1 MGDMTREEVD
11 VKIATSDARCEALMA
26 SFRDTLA
33 AFNERM
39 DRFEARIHQD
49 MREFKHDV
57 GIMIADLKKT
67 VIIICISATLATVLG
82 VAAFNAALLSNMRA
96 SFDSGTEV
104 GQWRRDMQLQNEENR
119 KMLAENRQ
127 MLTENRQ
134 MLAEN
139 RQMME
144 KVEKQYN
151 QTQQILDE
159 LKQERVS
166 GRR

>member
-11 VKIATSDARCEALMA
+11 AKIATSDARCEALMA

-67 VIIICISATLATVLG
+67 VIITCISATLATVFG

-96 SFDSGTEV
+96 SFDSGTEA

-119 KMLAENRQ
+119 KMLAES
-127 MLTENRQ
+127 RQ

>member
-1 MGDMTREEVD
+1 MADISTELVD
-11 VKIATSDARCEALMA
+11 AKIATVEAPNAALLEA
-26 SFRDTLA
+26 FRATVNALIA
-33 AFNERM
+33 RM

-67 VIIICISATLATVLG
+67 VIIACISATLTTVLG
-82 VAAFNAALLSNMRA
+82 VAALNAALLSNMRA
-96 SFDSGTEV
+96 SYDSGKEA
-104 GQWRRDMQLQNEENR
+104 GEWRRDMAVQNEANR
-119 KMLAENRQ
+119 KMLAENQ
-127 MLTENRQ
+127 K

-144 KVEKQYN
+144 E
-151 QTQQILDE
+151 I
-159 LKQERVS
+159 KQERAS